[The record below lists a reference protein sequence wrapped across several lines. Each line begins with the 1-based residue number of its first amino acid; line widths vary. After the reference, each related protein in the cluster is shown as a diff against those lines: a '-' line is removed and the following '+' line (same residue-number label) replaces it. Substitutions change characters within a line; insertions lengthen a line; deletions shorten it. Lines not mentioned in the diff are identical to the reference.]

1 MPLPKANQNTL
12 SNSSF
17 KTFNTTLNQGG
28 LKDTRE
34 KNLDEAFK
42 ILIGSQETPVAKSPS
57 SSPAPRNEPYGDF
70 FSKLIQQLKAKIID
84 MYLIQTI
91 KDIPYTLYK
100 IKGLLA
106 QLNKPEVPNSIVNF
120 IIDFE
125 LFLE

>member
-1 MPLPKANQNTL
+1 MPSQKANENTL
-12 SNSSF
+12 STSSF

-34 KNLDEAFK
+34 KNLAEAFK
-42 ILIGSQETPVAKSPS
+42 ILIGSQETLVEKSPS
-57 SSPAPRNEPYGDF
+57 SSPAPRNGDF

-91 KDIPYTLYK
+91 EDIPSTLYK
-100 IKGLLA
+100 INGLLA